1 MPPDYS
7 AQPLWQHYKR
17 LHHCSRIGTMVQ
29 KYKWISLKFND
40 LRFAYFGETVNER
53 NEMNAELIPFIAMT
67 KTLSQYQ
74 YRVVQK
80 LVYHRMIDGSI
91 CYGCNGRDF
100 VPSILG

>member
-1 MPPDYS
+1 MPPDCLI
-7 AQPLWQHYKR
+7 QPLRQHNKR
-17 LHHCSRIGTMVQ
+17 LHHLSCIGTMVQ
-29 KYKWISLKFND
+29 KYNWISLKFND

-91 CYGCNGRDF
+91 CYGYNGRDF

>member
-1 MPPDYS
+1 MPPYCP
-7 AQPLWQHYKR
+7 AQPFRQHYKR
-17 LHHCSRIGTMVQ
+17 LHHRSRIGTMVQ

-40 LRFAYFGETVNER
+40 LHFAYFGETVNER

-80 LVYHRMIDGSI
+80 LAYHGMINFSI
-91 CYGCNGRDF
+91 GNGCNGRYF
-100 VPSILG
+100 ISSVFG

>member
-29 KYKWISLKFND
+29 KYNWISLKFND

-91 CYGCNGRDF
+91 CYGYNGRDF